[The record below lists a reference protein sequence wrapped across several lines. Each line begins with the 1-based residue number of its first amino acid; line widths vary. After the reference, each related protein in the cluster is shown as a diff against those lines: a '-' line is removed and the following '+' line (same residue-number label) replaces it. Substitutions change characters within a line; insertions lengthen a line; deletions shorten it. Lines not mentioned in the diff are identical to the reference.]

1 MLANIIDE
9 EVNNPAHIAP
19 QHSVN
24 ETGSGKSEAREG
36 LSVKTRE

>member
-9 EVNNPAHIAP
+9 EGNNPAHIAP
-19 QHSVN
+19 QYSVN

>member
-19 QHSVN
+19 QYSVN
-24 ETGSGKSEAREG
+24 ETGPGKSEAREG